1 MNGRGLAAKLAGK
14 DASSMSKGAP
24 ATPPHDKTDAD
35 NSAAE
40 GEPDEEMDE
49 NLSGILDDL
58 MEAHDKKD
66 PKALHAAM
74 KAHHH
79 YMAANEDKDSQ
90 DGQPRKF
97 GVVPP
102 GDANRDG

>member
-1 MNGRGLAAKLAGK
+1 MNGRSLAARLAGK
-14 DASSMSKGAP
+14 DHSKAAGEAP
-24 ATPPHDKTDAD
+24 ATPPHERDEATG
-35 NSAAE
+35 SAAE

-49 NLSGILDDL
+49 NLSAIISDL

-66 PKALHAAM
+66 GKAIHHAL

-79 YMAANEDKDSQ
+79 YMAANEDKETQS
-90 DGQPRKF
+90 GQPKQF